1 MQNILSNITITVNPK
16 LFVKNPETSDLG
28 KKIINSGILIKN
40 NKKNFLKL
48 KSTKLIRDFGYAKD
62 YVRAIYLIMKLK
74 KAEDFIIA
82 SGVSRSVFDYAKE
95 VFKIMKIPVTKI
107 KDQNLLASDIKKTSR
122 ADNKKIKK
130 KTKWKP
136 EYSFKKMIFDF
147 IKEENLNRSN

>member
-1 MQNILSNITITVNPK
+1 
-16 LFVKNPETSDLG
+16 
-28 KKIINSGILIKN
+28 
-40 NKKNFLKL
+40 
-48 KSTKLIRDFGYAKD
+48 
-62 YVRAIYLIMKLK
+62 MKLK

-136 EYSFKKMIFDF
+136 EYSFKKMISDF